1 MIVNIARLQM
11 SLTVKNLTK
20 TFGEKVAVDNISF
33 EMKKPGVF
41 GLIGTNGAGKTT
53 TIRMILGIMRPDF
66 GEALFDG
73 EPISRRALNFGY
85 LPEERG
91 IYTKDRVLE
100 QLVYFGELRGMS
112 RAKAKASASELL
124 ERFEITEYANMT
136 ADKLS
141 KGNQQKVQL
150 AATLIHDPELIFLDE
165 PFSGLDPVN
174 AESLRKIINGLVD
187 EKKYIIMSS
196 HQMATVEEYC
206 EDLVLLHK
214 GKALIA
220 GNLKQIKAGYGV
232 NKLLVSA
239 DGDIIPLA
247 ESVGMQVKEKRAD
260 GIEFSIPERAVGEKF
275 FALLAEKSVIP
286 TRFEMQEPSLNE
298 IFIEKVGKSAEVTE
312 K

>member
-1 MIVNIARLQM
+1 M

-33 EMKKPGVF
+33 EMKSPGVF

-53 TIRMILGIMRPDF
+53 IIRMILGIMRPDL
-66 GEALFDG
+66 GEALWNG
-73 EPISRRALNFGY
+73 EPISRRVLNFGY

-91 IYTKDRVLE
+91 IYTKDRVLD

-112 RAKAKASASELL
+112 RSVARSSACELL

-150 AATLIHDPELIFLDE
+150 AATLIHNPELIFLDE

-214 GKALIA
+214 GKALLS
-220 GNLKQIKAGYGV
+220 GNLKQIKAEYGV
-232 NKLLVSA
+232 NKLFVFA
-239 DGDIIPLA
+239 EGDVIPLA
-247 ESVGMQVKEKRAD
+247 ESVGMKVKEKRAD
-260 GIEFSIPERAVGEKF
+260 GIEFSLPDHEAGEKF
-275 FALLAEKSVIP
+275 FALLAEKSIIP
-286 TRFEMQEPSLNE
+286 TKFVMQEPSLNE
-298 IFIEKVGKSAEVTE
+298 IFIEKVGNNAEVTE